1 MSESIACNESGS
13 LTVAVVIPV
22 YNGGAAFKQCIASVL
37 AANPAPDEIIV
48 VDDGSTDLSCEVAR
62 RDGVRLLH
70 TGRQQGPAVARNLG
84 VQSAKS
90 DWIFFVDADVTIPA
104 NTIES
109 LKSKIAGDQSIDA
122 LIGSYDNS
130 PGASNLL
137 SQYKNLLHHYTHQQS
152 SSEGFTFWGAC
163 GAIRRIVF
171 VEQGGFDETFVL
183 PSIEDIELGYRL
195 NAANF
200 KIAVC
205 HDLQVKHLKRWDSVS
220 LLRTDVFQRAI
231 PWSKLLLKYGQ
242 MKNSLN
248 LSHWCRARVAVSGL
262 IVLSAVLG
270 VVWPGLLLVAAALMV
285 TLLILD
291 YPVLNWFRRERG
303 LLFAI
308 RIIPW
313 HWFSHFY
320 SGVAFAFV
328 LADQQLMKLKGNV
341 LSDAPVSTIAVAN
354 PSLTSEGVENIT
366 S

>member
-1 MSESIACNESGS
+1 MSESEISEKPCS

-22 YNGGAAFKQCIASVL
+22 YNGGAAFEQCIASVL

-48 VDDGSTDLSCEVAR
+48 VDDGSTDQSCEIAR
-62 RDGVRLLH
+62 REGIRLIH
-70 TGRQQGPAVARNLG
+70 TGLQQGPAVARNLG

-90 DWIFFVDADVTIPA
+90 DWIFFIDADVTITPK
-104 NTIES
+104 TVEI
-109 LKSKIAGDQSIDA
+109 LKGKIAKDQTIDA

-130 PGASNLL
+130 PGAPNLL

-163 GAIRRIVF
+163 GAIRRNVF
-171 VEQGGFDETFVL
+171 LEQGGFDESYVL

-195 NAANF
+195 NAASF

-205 HDLQVKHLKRWDSVS
+205 HDLQVKHLKRWDCVS

-262 IVLSAVLG
+262 IVLFAVLG
-270 VVWPGLLLVAAALMV
+270 IVWPGLLWAAAGFMI

-291 YPVLNWFRRERG
+291 FPVLNWFRRERG
-303 LLFAI
+303 LLFAV
-308 RIIPW
+308 RILPW

-320 SGVAFAFV
+320 SGIAFAVV
-328 LADQQLMKLKGNV
+328 LADQQLMKLNGKI
-341 LSDAPVSTIAVAN
+341 LSDAPAPTVAVASS
-354 PSLTSEGVENIT
+354 SLTPDGNERVS
-366 S
+366 

>member
-1 MSESIACNESGS
+1 MTESVTSETHCAM
-13 LTVAVVIPV
+13 TVAVVIPV
-22 YNGGAAFKQCIASVL
+22 YNGGAAFEQCIASVL

-48 VDDGSTDLSCEVAR
+48 VDDGSTDKSCEIAR
-62 RDGVRLLH
+62 REGIRLIH

-90 DWIFFVDADVTIPA
+90 DWIFFIDADVTITPK
-104 NTIES
+104 TVDI
-109 LKSKIAGDQSIDA
+109 LKSKIANDQTIDA

-130 PGASNLL
+130 PGAPNLL

-152 SSEGFTFWGAC
+152 SAEGFTFWGAC
-163 GAIRRIVF
+163 GAIRRNVF
-171 VEQGGFDETFVL
+171 LEQGGFDESYLL

-195 NAANF
+195 NAANY
-200 KIAVC
+200 KIAVY
-205 HDLQVKHLKRWDSVS
+205 HDLQVKHLKRWDSAS

-262 IVLSAVLG
+262 IVLFATLG
-270 VVWPGLLLVAAALMV
+270 IVWPGMLWVATGLMV

-291 YPVLNWFRRERG
+291 FPVLNWFRRERG
-303 LLFAI
+303 LLFAL

-320 SGVAFAFV
+320 SGVAFAVV
-328 LADQQLMKLKGNV
+328 LADQQLMKLNGKI
-341 LSDAPVSTIAVAN
+341 LSDAPVSSVAVAS
-354 PSLTSEGVENIT
+354 PSLNPEGIERV

>member
-1 MSESIACNESGS
+1 MSESVTSEKSWT

-22 YNGGAAFKQCIASVL
+22 YNGGHAFEQCIASVL

-48 VDDGSTDLSCEVAR
+48 VDDGSTDHSCDVAR
-62 RDGVRLLH
+62 RQGVRLIH

-84 VQSAKS
+84 VQAAKS
-90 DWIFFVDADVTIPA
+90 DWIFFIDADVTITPD
-104 NTIES
+104 TVEI
-109 LKSKIAGDQSIDA
+109 LKSKIVHDQSIDA

-130 PGASNLL
+130 PGAPNLL

-163 GAIRRIVF
+163 GAIRRNVF
-171 VEQGGFDETFVL
+171 LELGGFDESYL
-183 PSIEDIELGYRL
+183 RPSIEDIELGYRL
-195 NAANF
+195 NAANY
-200 KIAVC
+200 KIAV
-205 HDLQVKHLKRWDSVS
+205 HRDLQVKHLKRWDSSS

-262 IVLSAVLG
+262 IVLFATLG
-270 VVWPGLLLVAAALMV
+270 VVWPVMLWVAAGLMV

-291 YPVLNWFRRERG
+291 FPILNWFRRERG
-303 LLFAI
+303 LLFAVK
-308 RIIPW
+308 IIPW

-320 SGVAFAFV
+320 SGIAFAVV
-328 LADQQLMKLKGNV
+328 LADQQLSKLKGIF
-341 LSDAPVSTIAVAN
+341 L
-354 PSLTSEGVENIT
+354 SEGPVPSVVAANSSLNPEGIERV